1 MTISKLTK
9 SRKYSAELDMH
20 NLQLKQKNTE
30 PQFNQEINCTCT
42 ESDKF
47 DCTIFKCP
55 TVCIGNKEKRNVISS
70 GLRSAMFSNGLE
82 ISFNRGGSSFP
93 SKSNAVVR
101 VVVKSVRSR
110 SDPALSVQVHL
121 VHKLRWGLALSCMSC
136 SSAQWCPRKE
146 NKGGRNQ

>member
-1 MTISKLTK
+1 
-9 SRKYSAELDMH
+9 MH
-20 NLQLKQKNTE
+20 NHKLKQKNTG
-30 PQFNQEINCTCT
+30 PHLNQENNSTCT

-47 DCTIFKCP
+47 DCAIFKFLR
-55 TVCIGNKEKRNVISS
+55 VCIGNKEKRNVISS
-70 GLRSAMFSNGLE
+70 GLRSAMFSDGLE

-121 VHKLRWGLALSCMSC
+121 VHKLRWGLALSCVSC

-146 NKGGRNQ
+146 KKGGRNQ